1 MSTKKKKSDDV
12 PLDVSTHKIYEEYR
26 EIYEKIVANNKFDSV
41 KLATV
46 GDEGAVG
53 KTCMLISY
61 HLGLFPPDV
70 TVPTVMGTLNA

>member
-46 GDEGAVG
+46 GDEAVG

-61 HLGLFPPDV
+61 HEGSFPLDF
-70 TVPTVMGTLNA
+70 VPTVMGTLNA